1 MTKVS
6 VSLLFTFFSLV
17 LSARAAWASETID
30 LVIIET
36 LPVPIVT
43 ESRVE
48 FEKELARIKNQSYS
62 SYYYYCYYIYTHF
75 WIFKICRFQCF

>member
-17 LSARAAWASETID
+17 LSARAAWAGETID

-48 FEKELARIKNQSYS
+48 FEKELARIMPDHELNIT
-62 SYYYYCYYIYTHF
+62 IYTT
-75 WIFKICRFQCF
+75 RA